1 MHGRLRRRLLKIAA
15 GDLLTIPSLPDD
27 NYNNGKQTPDF
38 AVTGGQDYYLV
49 VKEGDVD
56 VVSAISEVSVPSRQ
70 AVSTRY
76 YNVAGQSSATPMDGM
91 NIVVTRYDDGTQAV
105 TKVLK

>member
-1 MHGRLRRRLLKIAA
+1 MTYKVFPFDVESGNYNLIFN
-15 GDLLTIPSLPDD
+15 

-49 VKEGDVD
+49 VKEGDVE